1 MKKVGPYLETE
12 SDANRFVEE
21 AVKLKLKQRID
32 FTDFDE
38 SAQMGRKSDHSVL
51 PGTAK
56 IS

>member
-12 SDANRFVEE
+12 NDANRFVEE

-38 SAQMGRKSDHSVL
+38 SAQMGRKADHSVI
-51 PGTAK
+51 PGTA
-56 IS
+56 

>member
-38 SAQMGRKSDHSVL
+38 SAQMGRKADHSVL
-51 PGTAK
+51 PGTA
-56 IS
+56 